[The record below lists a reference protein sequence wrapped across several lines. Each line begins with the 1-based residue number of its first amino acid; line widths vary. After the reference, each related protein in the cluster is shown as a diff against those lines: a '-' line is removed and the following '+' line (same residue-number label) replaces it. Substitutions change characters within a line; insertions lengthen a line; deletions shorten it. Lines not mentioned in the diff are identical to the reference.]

1 MQKEHIN
8 GKGNYVIT
16 AGVTNN
22 GILGKTDVEAKIFED
37 KTITIDMFGSA
48 FYRQF
53 KYKMVTHARVFSLKP
68 KFNIT
73 KNQGLFLS
81 NSLHFINRK
90 FGYENMC
97 SWLKIKFEKIQL
109 PTKNGKIDFDFM
121 ESFISDLEIQKLI
134 KLESYLVSNGLK
146 NYVLTTEEKQIL
158 NDFDKQKFEEFN
170 VVDIF
175 DVKNTKNI
183 LSRDIIEN
191 SGNIPYLCASVE
203 KNAVSTYISYDQKY
217 LDKGNCIFIG
227 GKTFVVT
234 FQEKDFYSNDS
245 HNLVLYLKN
254 EQKRSK
260 LNQFYLATCIN
271 KSLRHKYSWGNSISK
286 NKIQTDK
293 VLLPSQNRQI
303 NYAIMEILIS
313 AIQKI
318 VIKDLVLYVERKL
331 KEYKL

>member
-1 MQKEHIN
+1 M
-8 GKGNYVIT
+8 
-16 AGVTNN
+16 
-22 GILGKTDVEAKIFED
+22 
-37 KTITIDMFGSA
+37 
-48 FYRQF
+48 
-53 KYKMVTHARVFSLKP
+53 
-68 KFNIT
+68 
-73 KNQGLFLS
+73 
-81 NSLHFINRK
+81 
-90 FGYENMC
+90 
-97 SWLKIKFEKIQL
+97 
-109 PTKNGKIDFDFM
+109 
-121 ESFISDLEIQKLI
+121 
-134 KLESYLVSNGLK
+134 
-146 NYVLTTEEKQIL
+146 L